1 MLDLECGGVN
11 NTSSWHAN
19 QQLFSVVVLTND
31 VWKISTNKSLEV
43 NSKEIK
49 HFLEKKNCHCQRAAT
64 RRLLTVAAPSY
75 HGWIV
80 CFKKLSGF

>member
-31 VWKISTNKSLEV
+31 V
-43 NSKEIK
+43 
-49 HFLEKKNCHCQRAAT
+49 
-64 RRLLTVAAPSY
+64 
-75 HGWIV
+75 
-80 CFKKLSGF
+80 